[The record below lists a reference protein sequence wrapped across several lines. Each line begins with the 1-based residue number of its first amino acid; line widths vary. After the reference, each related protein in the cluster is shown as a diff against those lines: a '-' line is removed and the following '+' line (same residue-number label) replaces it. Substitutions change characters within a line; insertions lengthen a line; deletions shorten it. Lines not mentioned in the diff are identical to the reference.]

1 MSTPAPRPVAFDEHP
16 WEQEAEGV
24 RARVADV
31 AGARWAMVEYS
42 PGSGRPE
49 WCDVGHRGYVVS
61 GEITYE
67 LASGGAVVASTGQG
81 FLLTSDDAHRGFN
94 HGTVPALLLVIDD
107 EE

>member
-1 MSTPAPRPVAFDEHP
+1 MSEPSPRPVVFDDLP
-16 WEQEAEGV
+16 WTQEAEGV
-24 RARVADV
+24 RARIADV

-49 WCDVGHRGYVVS
+49 WCDVGHQGYVVS

-67 LASGGAVVASTGQG
+67 LASGGSVVAAAGQA

-94 HGTVPALLLVIDD
+94 HGAVPALLLVIDD
-107 EE
+107 A